1 MLRKSIL
8 IGLFVVN
15 PLTPVPAVTGHAK
28 MHPQL
33 PVLAV
38 TGREKCEDNCLS
50 YMYPPWRDFGPP
62 IVLLLLGQ
70 ISQWEWTFW
79 VYFWGTLGVL
89 ERGFFCLK
97 ITRLKSLPNLQTS
110 RVLFSFLKR
119 TNYFFALKME
129 RENIKRCFGGL
140 RMEDKLERNPQTF
153 LVNNFSFLQ
162 PWWKHNWC
170 TFKLVLNTDW
180 RFKAAAWTL
189 ENGNVQL
196 VEVSF

>member
-1 MLRKSIL
+1 MPPDPPREQALRALQLLLNSMQLLLSKVVKTLSYSLKCFKNMLRKSIL

-89 ERGFFCLK
+89 ERGLFCLK
-97 ITRLKSLPNLQTS
+97 ITRLKSGPNLQTS
-110 RVLFSFLKR
+110 RVLLSFLKR

-129 RENIKRCFGGL
+129 RENIKKMFWW
-140 RMEDKLERNPQTF
+140 PQ
-153 LVNNFSFLQ
+153 NGRSM
-162 PWWKHNWC
+162 
-170 TFKLVLNTDW
+170 
-180 RFKAAAWTL
+180 WTKPSNL
-189 ENGNVQL
+189 SGE
-196 VEVSF
+196 